1 LNELREDIK
10 RVGLMGGTFDPIHY
24 GHLVTAEVARAKFSL
39 DLVIFVPAGIP
50 PHKKGMKI
58 SSGTDRF
65 MMTVLATATNPY
77 FEVSRV
83 ELERT
88 GPSYAIDTVRH
99 FKRELDGDTEIF
111 FITGADAAIEILTW
125 KDATEL
131 LKECSL
137 IAATRPGYSTCELE
151 KSLEE
156 ARLHSTQRINLV
168 EVPAL
173 AISSTDIRRRVEQG
187 DPIRYLVPWT
197 VEAYIYKTGLYR

>member
-1 LNELREDIK
+1 MREDIK

-111 FITGADAAIEILTW
+111 L
-125 KDATEL
+125 
-131 LKECSL
+131 S
-137 IAATRPGYSTCELE
+137 PGLM
-151 KSLEE
+151 
-156 ARLHSTQRINLV
+156 Q
-168 EVPAL
+168 P
-173 AISSTDIRRRVEQG
+173 
-187 DPIRYLVPWT
+187 
-197 VEAYIYKTGLYR
+197 